1 MTIASSDTDTIVPPD
16 VNNAARAE
24 VYRPLPGE
32 AAKDVT
38 VTVTITDSD
47 SGVSASR
54 SFLIAVQPLTQQEID
69 AELALMAAV
78 KAHYFDGIRNANTDA
93 KNILTDLHPFREAY
107 LDADGQLVWVY
118 DHADLTGSGIVP
130 VAMDGW
136 TESEQW
142 RLFRSTD
149 PDVISH
155 ENLLVTRA
163 AGDKT
168 VTVSSELSSE
178 TLGKYAA
185 RYPDNKDFQA
195 LSCQPVSVELTVPG
209 TEPVTPSPVDPTP
222 VEPDHKAL
230 SVTFQLHTDTE
241 MWISPSV
248 IGDLP
253 EGTTAMDVF
262 RQVLAAN
269 GYSYEAK
276 GSYVQAVIKPDGT
289 KVAEFSKGPNSGW
302 VFRVNG
308 EFPDVAMQD
317 CRLSDGDVIEVFFTA
332 DYMDEP
338 GLFLPFTDVT
348 NHWAYSAIKRV
359 YTRGWMVGMD
369 EKTFAPD
376 QQLSRAMLAVILY
389 AMAGEP
395 AVTGESPF
403 TDVPAGCW
411 YTDAIVWAAQN
422 GIVCGF
428 GDGTFRPNEAV
439 TRAQAAVMLY
449 GYAAFTGADVTA
461 RADLSAYSDAGQI
474 PAWAMDAMQWA
485 NARRLIVGR
494 DSSHLAPNGGATR
507 AEMAAILSAY
517 IGK

>member
-1 MTIASSDTDTIVPPD
+1 
-16 VNNAARAE
+16 
-24 VYRPLPGE
+24 
-32 AAKDVT
+32 
-38 VTVTITDSD
+38 
-47 SGVSASR
+47 
-54 SFLIAVQPLTQQEID
+54 
-69 AELALMAAV
+69 MAAV
-78 KAHYFDGIRNANTDA
+78 RAHYFDGIRNANTDA

-209 TEPVTPSPVDPTP
+209 TEPVTPTPVDPTP

-253 EGTTAMDVF
+253 ESTTAMDVF

-338 GLFLPFTDVT
+338 GMFLPFTDVT